1 MASSQGPACIIAPEN
16 VEPSSPVNV
25 NESIEALQPVAGAA
39 IDIYVD
45 QDSPVMHKSAHF
57 AKQPDNHRVDRR
69 SPARDS
75 KDSAVNGN
83 MKTIENEINPSSP
96 V

>member
-1 MASSQGPACIIAPEN
+1 
-16 VEPSSPVNV
+16 
-25 NESIEALQPVAGAA
+25 
-39 IDIYVD
+39 
-45 QDSPVMHKSAHF
+45 MHKSAHF

-75 KDSAVNGN
+75 KGSAANGN
-83 MKTIENEINPSSP
+83 MKTIENEVDPASP